1 MSDNQ
6 ILIHNAAYII
16 TMDYERRIIKN
27 GSILIE
33 NDRIAALGKMLDF
46 SQLNVDKVINA
57 QDMVITPGFVNGHC
71 HISYAHATRGIFPD
85 DLGNDYLVNVFRLQ
99 DSMSPKEELLT
110 SLLAITELLS
120 YGTTTIMDPGSTKH
134 VDLCMDAYDESG
146 IRLITGIQVTDR
158 ENPYRMAVYSHDDA
172 IRTTESFITEYNGSL
187 EGRVYA
193 WAMPFSPEYVGGTL
207 LRELKLL
214 SDQLNVGSTL
224 HVNNAGKFNSNV
236 STEPPV
242 VALER
247 HGFCGANVALAHCVG
262 LSDQEIERMVK
273 EAEENAEQEKK
284 KRETIDARNQAD
296 GLIHQT
302 EKNLKEHGDKVTKD
316 DKAKIESDLEEL
328 EEALLTADIGWELT
342 EIILE
347 TLKEADKEEI
357 NREERFQKCI
367 EAYLKGVDNTRN
379 LKMVIMLV
387 GINGTGKT
395 TSAAKLGGFY
405 SNVGQSVSLVAADTY
420 RAAAVAQ
427 IRIWAERLN
436 LHLTA
441 NEKSSDPAS
450 VAYDGIS
457 SGMTKK
463 FDRIIVDTSGRVHNS
478 PNLMKELEKIYR
490 VVLKLTDKVDV
501 LITIDANTGQNG
513 LQQVRE
519 FIKYIPLTGVILT
532 KMDGTARG
540 GIAIQIMKELNLPVY
555 FLGVGEQVEDL
566 IPFKLQSYI
575 KGLIITEKEYV
586 NE

>member
-33 NDRIAALGKMLDF
+33 NDRIAALGKMLDL

-134 VDLCMDAYDESG
+134 VDLCMDAYEESG

-172 IRTTESFITEYNGSL
+172 IRTTESFITEYNGCL

-262 LSDQEIERMVK
+262 LSDQEIASLSSTGTAVITCPTNVVK
-273 EAEENAEQEKK
+273 NGGGYGKNFPLSELLDANVRVGVGTDAGNNSNLLETNRSMYLAAVLIKDATGDAAQIPAEKALELA
-284 KRETIDARNQAD
+284 TIDGAKALGLDSEIGSLEVGKKADIVMYDTLRPEWQSLFNPVNSLVYNAD
-296 GLIHQT
+296 GRSVKTVMVDGRVVIEDYVPKFVDT
-302 EKNLKEHGDKVTKD
+302 EKLIRQVQ
-316 DKAKIESDLEEL
+316 
-328 EEALLTADIGWELT
+328 DIG
-342 EIILE
+342 
-347 TLKEADKEEI
+347 ADMM
-357 NREERFQKCI
+357 NRNKMSFPQK
-367 EAYLKGVDNTRN
+367 
-379 LKMVIMLV
+379 
-387 GINGTGKT
+387 
-395 TSAAKLGGFY
+395 
-405 SNVGQSVSLVAADTY
+405 
-420 RAAAVAQ
+420 
-427 IRIWAERLN
+427 W
-436 LHLTA
+436 
-441 NEKSSDPAS
+441 P
-450 VAYDGIS
+450 
-457 SGMTKK
+457 
-463 FDRIIVDTSGRVHNS
+463 IV
-478 PNLMKELEKIYR
+478 
-490 VVLKLTDKVDV
+490 
-501 LITIDANTGQNG
+501 
-513 LQQVRE
+513 
-519 FIKYIPLTGVILT
+519 
-532 KMDGTARG
+532 
-540 GIAIQIMKELNLPVY
+540 
-555 FLGVGEQVEDL
+555 
-566 IPFKLQSYI
+566 
-575 KGLIITEKEYV
+575 
-586 NE
+586 